1 MENKKIKQDKKETV
15 CAVVVTYN
23 RKELLLEC
31 LEALGK
37 QTRPLDA
44 IYLIDNASTDN
55 TPELLKEKGYIQELP
70 PKELDNPWEKEFEIR
85 NSTDGQNIKLY
96 YVRMHENT
104 GGVGGFHEG
113 VKRAYEKGYD
123 WLWLMDDDAEPKEDA
138 LEKMSEYSP
147 KDNIVGLA
155 SLKVD
160 RNRKILHPHRG
171 RFNFENIFS
180 GIVKPFNESKLNNRS
195 LEIDHASFVGILV
208 SRNSIQ
214 KIGFP
219 KKEFFIHYDDVE
231 YCIRLR
237 KVGKILLI
245 PDSIIIHKE
254 SAKKGLPKIFLGR
267 KSLRIPYNKFWLTYY
282 GRRNLV
288 WLGKKYSTSKLNF
301 YLGMLKT
308 LIRSVIGVILFDDN
322 KLKRIKFIVSAYID
336 GLKGNFDNEKP
347 KRILYKNSK

>member
-1 MENKKIKQDKKETV
+1 MSETV

-31 LEALGK
+31 LEALRK

-70 PKELDNPWEKEFEIR
+70 PKELDNPWEKEFEMR

-104 GGVGGFHEG
+104 GSSGGFYEG

-123 WLWLMDDDAEPKEDA
+123 WLWLMDDDAEPKKDA
-138 LEKMSEYSP
+138 LEKLAVYFNKE
-147 KDNIVGLA
+147 NISALA
-155 SLKVD
+155 CNVIFPSGEICYIHRGYIDL
-160 RNRKILHPHRG
+160 RKIYPL
-171 RFNFENIFS
+171 IQ
-180 GIVKPFNESKLNNRS
+180 KPLEKGKYKKLVE
-195 LEIDHASFVGILV
+195 EIDIASFVGILV
-208 SRNSIQ
+208 NRKVIE
-214 KIGFP
+214 KIGYP
-219 KKEFFIHYDDVE
+219 KKEFFIHHDDVE

-237 KVGKILLI
+237 KLGKILLI

-254 SAKKGLPKIFLGR
+254 VAKKGIPKIFLDR
-267 KSLRIPYNKFWLTYY
+267 KSLRVSYNKFWLTYY

-322 KLKRIKFIVSAYID
+322 KLKRIKLIVSAYID

-347 KRILYKNSK
+347 KRILYGNSK